1 MIKKST
7 NHQPYRWRNSLIL
20 GILTALLGLASLI
33 VPPIARLEPDI
44 GLKWLFEMRGSRPA
58 PEDVVVISIDRD
70 SSKKLQLPN
79 IPRKW
84 PRGLHANLVRILHSA
99 GASVISF
106 DMIFTDHRDPQQDKE
121 FAQAMQEAG
130 NVILFEYLQSEN
142 QQYSGSKGNSS
153 IHIEQRLLP
162 IPEFAQN
169 AIAVAPFNLPK
180 IPERVNQAWLFKS
193 GAGDLP
199 TLPVVALHQHLA
211 ANFPQLKKQVHEI
224 SDPKNLPDWLLQNQA
239 PERPD
244 DFASRLHQLFLNH
257 DVFTR
262 QLADS
267 AEYKKTAL
275 GILLNTHLLG
285 NGSGIYLD
293 FYGPA
298 RSITTIPYYQVLAKT
313 SSVDFKDKAVFV
325 GFSERLQPQ
334 QKDGF
339 YTVFTDDDG
348 LDVSGVEIMAT
359 TFANLLESKNISP
372 LAPPYSIFL
381 ILLFG
386 LLMGVFLYRL
396 QGTKVVL
403 FLILV
408 IIAYLGA
415 SYYLFASRSQWIP
428 LIIPLM
434 IQLPFALLLALLSHY
449 LISYRERSRLHYA
462 FKKYVPEH
470 VANTAAT
477 TGFDSLKGNAT
488 IFGVCLATDA
498 AEYTPFSETQT
509 PRELHD
515 HLNDYFQQLF
525 IPVHQR
531 SGLVVDVI
539 GDAMLAAWVEGKE
552 QDLRRAACE
561 AALEIQ
567 QRLNQRPRFLP
578 TRIGLHCGEVSV
590 GNVGA
595 GEHFQYRFVG
605 DVVNTSTRIEGLN
618 KQLGTEI
625 LASAEMLQALDEL
638 NSREVGRFRL
648 KGKGRPITLY
658 ELKNQS
664 FPQQHLEIFNA
675 GLRQFQNQNWSA
687 SIEIFS
693 QLLEDIPED
702 GPCRFYLTLIQQ
714 FQRNPP
720 QKSWDGVVNITQK

>member
-1 MIKKST
+1 MIKKSI
-7 NHQPYRWRNSLIL
+7 NHQPNGWRNGLIL
-20 GILTALLGLASLI
+20 GTLIAIQGLVSLI
-33 VPPIARLEPDI
+33 IPPIARLEPDI
-44 GLKWLFEMRGSRPA
+44 GLKWLFDLRGSRPA
-58 PEDVVVISIDRD
+58 PEDVIVVTIDRD

-84 PRGLHANLVRILHSA
+84 PRALHARLVRILHSA
-99 GASVISF
+99 GASVIGF
-106 DMIFTDHRDPQQDKE
+106 DMIFSDHRDPQQDEE

-142 QQYSGSKGNSS
+142 QQYSASKGNTT

-162 IPEFAQN
+162 IPKFVNSAV
-169 AIAVAPFNLPK
+169 AVAPFNLPK

-199 TLPVVALHQHLA
+199 TFPVVALHQHLA
-211 ANFPQLKKQVHEI
+211 VNFPQLKKQIHEI
-224 SDPKNLPDWLLQNQA
+224 SDQKNIPEWLHQNKA

-244 DFASRLHQLFLNH
+244 DFASRLHQFFLNH
-257 DVFTR
+257 DVYSR

-267 AEYKKTAL
+267 VEYKKTEL
-275 GILLNTHLLG
+275 GILLNTHLIG

-313 SSVDFKDKAVFV
+313 SPVDFKDKAVFI

-339 YTVFTDDDG
+339 YTVFTDEEG

-359 TFANLLESKNISP
+359 TFANLLERKIINP
-372 LAPPYSIFL
+372 LAPPYNILL
-381 ILLFG
+381 IALFG
-386 LLMGVFLYRL
+386 LLMGIFLYRIK
-396 QGTKVVL
+396 GVK
-403 FLILV
+403 V
-408 IIAYLGA
+408 IIFSILITGIYLVT
-415 SYYLFASRSQWIP
+415 SYWLFASQSKWIP
-428 LIIPLM
+428 LVIPLM
-434 IQLPFALLLALLSHY
+434 IQLPFALLLILLSHY
-449 LISYRERSRLHYA
+449 LISQRERSRLHYA

-470 VANTAAT
+470 VANTVAT
-477 TGFDSLKGNAT
+477 TGFDSLKGKAT
-488 IFGVCLATDA
+488 IFGACLATDA
-498 AEYTPFSETQT
+498 VEYTPFSEAQT

-531 SGLVVDVI
+531 NGVVVDVI
-539 GDAMLAAWVEGKE
+539 GDAMLAAWVEAKE
-552 QDLRRAACE
+552 KDLRRAACE

-567 QRLNQRPRFLP
+567 QRLNQQPRFLP

-595 GEHFQYRFVG
+595 VEHFQYRFVG

-618 KQLGTEI
+618 KQLGTQI
-625 LASAEMLQALDEL
+625 LASAEMLEELDDL
-638 NSREVGRFRL
+638 NAREVGRFRL
-648 KGKGRPITLY
+648 KGKGQAITLY

-664 FPQQHLEIFNA
+664 IAQQHLELFDV

-687 SIEIFS
+687 SVEIFS
-693 QLLEDIPED
+693 QLLEDTPGD
-702 GPCRFYLTLIQQ
+702 GPCLFYLTLIQQ

>member
-1 MIKKST
+1 MLKKST
-7 NHQPYRWRNSLIL
+7 NHPPYRWRNGIIL
-20 GILTALLGLASLI
+20 GTLIALLGLASLI
-33 VPPIARLEPDI
+33 IPPIARLEPDI
-44 GLKWLFEMRGSRPA
+44 GLKWLFVLRGSRPA
-58 PEDVVVISIDRD
+58 PSDVVIVTIDRD

-84 PRGLHANLVRILHSA
+84 PRGLHAKLVRILHSA

-106 DMIFTDHRDPQQDKE
+106 DMIFSDYRDPQQDKE

-142 QQYSGSKGNSS
+142 QQYSGSKGNTA

-162 IPEFAQN
+162 IPEFAHS
-169 AIAVAPFNLPK
+169 AVAVAPFNLPK
-180 IPERVNQAWLFKS
+180 IPERVNQAWLFKT

-211 ANFPQLKKQVHEI
+211 ANFSQLKKQIHEI
-224 SDPKNLPDWLLQNQA
+224 SDPKKLPDWLRQNQA

-244 DFASRLHQLFLNH
+244 DFASRLHQFFLNH
-257 DVFTR
+257 DVYSR

-267 AEYKKTAL
+267 VEHKKTAL

-298 RSITTIPYYQVLAKT
+298 RSIPTVPYHQVLAKT
-313 SSVDFKDKAVFV
+313 SPLDFKNKAVFI

-339 YTVFTDDDG
+339 YTVFTDEEG

-359 TFANLLESKNISP
+359 TFANLLERKVINP
-372 LAPPYSIFL
+372 LAPPYNILL
-381 ILLFG
+381 IALFG
-386 LLMGVFLYRL
+386 LLLGVFLYRIK
-396 QGTKVVL
+396 GSKAIL
-403 FLILV
+403 FSILIAG
-408 IIAYLGA
+408 IYLGT
-415 SYYLFASRSQWIP
+415 SYWLFASQSQWVP

-434 IQLPFALLLALLSHY
+434 IQLPFTLLLALLSHY
-449 LISYRERSRLHYA
+449 LISHRERSRLHYA
-462 FKKYVPEH
+462 FKKYVPEY

-477 TGFDSLKGNAT
+477 TGFDSLKSKAT
-488 IFGVCLATDA
+488 MFGACLATDA
-498 AEYTPFSETQT
+498 VEYTPFSEAQT

-531 SGLVVDVI
+531 DGLVVDVI
-539 GDAMLAAWVEGKE
+539 GDAMLAAWVEGNEK
-552 QDLRRAACE
+552 DLRRAACE

-567 QRLNQRPRFLP
+567 QRLNQQPRFLP

-618 KQLGTEI
+618 KQLGTQI
-625 LASAEMLQALDEL
+625 LASAEMLEELDDL
-638 NSREVGRFRL
+638 NVREVGDFRL
-648 KGKGRPITLY
+648 KGKGKAITMY
-658 ELKNQS
+658 ELKNQPI
-664 FPQQHLEIFNA
+664 PQQHLESFDA

-693 QLLEDIPED
+693 QLLENNPED
-702 GPCRFYLTLIQQ
+702 GPCLFYLTLTQQ

-720 QKSWDGVVNITQK
+720 PKSWDGVVSITLK